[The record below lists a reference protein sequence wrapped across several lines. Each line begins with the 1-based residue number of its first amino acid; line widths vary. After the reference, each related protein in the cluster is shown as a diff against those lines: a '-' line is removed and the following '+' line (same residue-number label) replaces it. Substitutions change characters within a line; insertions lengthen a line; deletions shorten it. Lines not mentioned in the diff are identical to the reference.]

1 MAKGAKNA
9 RQREHAR
16 QKSIQAHGKETKHDK
31 GGFALPW
38 RTLCRAAWLG
48 ARQSTLCRAS
58 WHKTRQMSLCRAL
71 ISLPCA
77 KTNFFVV
84 SFLFYSF

>member
-1 MAKGAKNA
+1 MAKGPKNT
-9 RQREHAR
+9 RQ
-16 QKSIQAHGKETKHDK
+16 QSIQAHGKEKKHGK

-38 RTLCRAAWLG
+38 RTLCRASWLG
-48 ARQSTLCRAS
+48 AQQSTLCRAS
-58 WHKTRQMSLCRAL
+58 WHKARQRSLCRAS

-77 KTNFFVV
+77 KNDFFLV